1 MVKMRSLS
9 FLPYTTKFVR
19 AKPQNYYSLTTT
31 FAVAKPQNLL
41 KPNHTNIRA
50 HTTTFGG
57 HPKFLRILILEPQPA
72 MKGEG
77 GKQNEK
83 NADANERLLHRH
95 RRSLL
100 I

>member
-1 MVKMRSLS
+1 MRSLS

-41 KPNHTNIRA
+41 KPNHTNVRA

-57 HPKFLRILILEPQPA
+57 HPKLIAKHAKKAESKTLSLVRYA
-72 MKGEG
+72 IV
-77 GKQNEK
+77 EK
-83 NADANERLLHRH
+83 TKAAYSNER
-95 RRSLL
+95 RR
-100 I
+100 

>member
-1 MVKMRSLS
+1 MVKMRSLL

-41 KPNHTNIRA
+41 KPNHTNVRA

-57 HPKFLRILILEPQPA
+57 HQKFLRILILEPQPA

>member
-41 KPNHTNIRA
+41 KPNHTNVRA
-50 HTTTFGG
+50 HNTTFGG
-57 HPKFLRILILEPQPA
+57 HPKKEHLNVARARRRCSIFNFSFELRTKKAI
-72 MKGEG
+72 
-77 GKQNEK
+77 
-83 NADANERLLHRH
+83 
-95 RRSLL
+95 
-100 I
+100 

>member
-1 MVKMRSLS
+1 MRSLS

-41 KPNHTNIRA
+41 KPNHTNVRA
-50 HTTTFGG
+50 HNTTLGG
-57 HPKFLRILILEPQPA
+57 HPKKEHLNVAKVRRRCSFLNFSLELRTKKA
-72 MKGEG
+72 
-77 GKQNEK
+77 
-83 NADANERLLHRH
+83 
-95 RRSLL
+95 

>member
-41 KPNHTNIRA
+41 KPNHTNVRA

>member
-19 AKPQNYYSLTTT
+19 AKPQNYYSL
-31 FAVAKPQNLL
+31 
-41 KPNHTNIRA
+41 
-50 HTTTFGG
+50 TTTFGG

>member
-1 MVKMRSLS
+1 MRSLS

>member
-41 KPNHTNIRA
+41 KPNHTNVRA

-57 HPKFLRILILEPQPA
+57 HPKVLRILILEPQPA